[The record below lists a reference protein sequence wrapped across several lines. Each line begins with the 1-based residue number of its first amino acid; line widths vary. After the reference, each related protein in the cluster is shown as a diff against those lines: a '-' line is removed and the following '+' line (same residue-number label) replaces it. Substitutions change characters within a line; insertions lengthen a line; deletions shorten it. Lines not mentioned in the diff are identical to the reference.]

1 VGSIQATETIKVILD
16 IGEILENRMILIDAL
31 TMEFRTIKLR
41 RDTSCSL
48 CGDNP
53 TLKGLIDYEQFC
65 GMPAVEI

>member
-1 VGSIQATETIKVILD
+1 
-16 IGEILENRMILIDAL
+16 MILIDAL

-41 RDTSCSL
+41 RDTSCYL

-53 TLKGLIDYEQFC
+53 SLKNLIDYEQFC